1 MYKLFKSPGTGAL
14 IGEFET
20 FETTVS
26 ELRDRYSIQLPTGH
40 VNHEPITISTYANQ
54 LYTDGGYLTIQ
65 LVGDATLFSVEG
77 TADTEL
83 WTSDQES
90 RINLG
95 DGHDIVHG
103 GTARDIV
110 HANGGDDTLLG
121 GSGNDVLFGDD
132 GDDFVSSGYGSDRVY
147 GGDGQDVLV
156 ASSGRNQLYGGEGA
170 DTFVLYSTP
179 ETAHIIR
186 DFDPNEGDVLVI
198 DGMGR
203 FDDFASFLGNVDIV
217 QSGQNVV
224 VRDNGSEII
233 LIDTDISELTES
245 SVEFDAAPY
254 LPEYETVEEY
264 IASNLW
270 QDVNEIAIGGVIYHR
285 RASEPPHLDFKFQDG
300 DGDWWSPDYLV
311 VVAAGQSNMLGAG
324 AGGDMTIDPNVMA
337 YDWVNGAIV
346 AADYGSAPAGGDGV
360 RTGEALRN
368 NLFFPFANELA
379 TNSGQPVLVIA
390 HPVSGSQI
398 QTWLDSGSGENWGAL
413 TSEIDAALEM
423 VGQSSVDIVLWH
435 QGESNHSIPTD
446 TYAAM
451 VLELIDQMRDAAW
464 ATPDMNILIGEL
476 SRDGVNFVQN
486 AALQTLELLNE
497 DPNIG
502 FVSSVGLQA
511 FDASGVHFDGASLVE
526 FGIRFFE
533 VYQQLISQ
541 EELAAP
547 QQLNSAPFVNPLA
560 SIPESITIG
569 EGEWVWLDTA
579 GWFTDLEGDLL
590 YSYGY
595 LDDRSE
601 WWVRSDPEIGGVW
614 LRPDFDAAG
623 DYLLNIYASDFAL
636 DGETV
641 SIALSVQEVEPGL
654 EMFANNSW
662 SRSLGYFKDFTILQ
676 QVASENRAV
685 TILDGS
691 ALEQDAPTVITVN
704 SLWIEGGESV
714 SGDFEFAPD
723 VYRIYLEGEAN
734 FNVTGA
740 GLGDYIA
747 GNQGSNRLLGEE
759 GDDRIYGG
767 DGQDLIFGGSGND
780 KLYGDDGNDL
790 IDGQD
795 GRDVAYGGAG
805 ADTFVFEAGDEF
817 LSIRDFD
824 GVFEMDVIRLTGFEG
839 ITSYEDMLTLTT
851 IRLYSD
857 GVILDIGDDRL
868 MINGLTVDE
877 LSSDFFVFA

>member
-1 MYKLFKSPGTGAL
+1 M
-14 IGEFET
+14 GEFET
-20 FETTVS
+20 FEETVS
-26 ELRDRYSIQLPTGH
+26 ELRDRFSIQLPTSH
-40 VNHEPITISTYANQ
+40 VNYEPITISTYGNH
-54 LYTDGGYLTIQ
+54 LHTDGGFLTIQ
-65 LVGDATLFSVEG
+65 LSGDATLFSVTG
-77 TADTEL
+77 TADTVL
-83 WTSDQES
+83 WASNQES

-95 DGHDIVHG
+95 DGRDIVHG
-103 GTARDIV
+103 GAARDIV
-110 HANGGDDTLLG
+110 HAGGGDDMLFG
-121 GSGNDVLFGDD
+121 GAGNDVLFGDE
-132 GDDFVSSGYGSDRVY
+132 GDDFISAGYGSDRIY
-147 GGDGQDVLV
+147 GGDGQDVLL

-170 DTFVLYSTP
+170 DIFVLNSTP
-179 ETAHIIR
+179 EAVHIIR
-186 DFDPNEGDVLVI
+186 DFNPDDGDVLVFSGSSNI
-198 DGMGR
+198 
-203 FDDFASFLGNVDIV
+203 DDFADFLNDVEIL

-224 VRDNGSEII
+224 IRDNGSDII
-233 LIDTDISELTES
+233 LIDTDISELTETT
-245 SVEFDAAPY
+245 VEFDAVPY
-254 LPEYETVEEY
+254 LPEYATVEEY

-270 QDVNEIAIGGVIYHR
+270 QDVDEISIDGVIYHR
-285 RASEPPHLDFKFQDG
+285 RAGEPPHQDHKFQDG
-300 DGDWWSPDYLV
+300 AGDWWSPDYLV

-324 AGGDMTIDPNVMA
+324 AGGDMTIDPNVVA
-337 YDWVNGAIV
+337 YDWVNGGIV

-360 RTGEALRN
+360 RTGDALRN

-379 TNSGQPVLVIA
+379 ASSGQPVLVIA

-413 TSEIDAALEM
+413 SSDIDAALEM
-423 VGQSSVDIVLWH
+423 VGQSEVDIVLWH

-464 ATPDMNILIGEL
+464 GTPDMNILIGEL

-526 FGIRFFE
+526 FGIRYFE
-533 VYQQLISQ
+533 VYQQLMSQ
-541 EELAAP
+541 EELAVP
-547 QQLNSAPFVNPLA
+547 QQPNSAPTVGPLA
-560 SIPESITIG
+560 IIPESITIG

-579 GWFTDLEGDLL
+579 GWFTDLEGDQL

-641 SIALSVQEVEPGL
+641 SIALSVQEVDPGL

-676 QVASENRAV
+676 QVASENRAI
-685 TILDGS
+685 TILDSS
-691 ALEQDAPTVITVN
+691 ALEQDAPTIISVN
-704 SLWIEGGESV
+704 SLWIEGSEGI

-723 VYRIYLEGEAN
+723 VYRIYFEGDAD
-734 FNVTGA
+734 FNATGA
-740 GLGDYIA
+740 ALDDYIV
-747 GNQGSNRLLGEE
+747 GNRGDNRLLGEG

-780 KLYGDDGNDL
+780 KLYGDEGNDL
-790 IDGQD
+790 IDGQE

-824 GVFEMDVIRLTGFEG
+824 GEFEMDVIFLAGFDG
-839 ITSYEDMLTLTT
+839 ITSYEDMLTMTT
-851 IRLYSD
+851 LRHYSD
-857 GVILDIGDDRL
+857 GIILDIGEDRL
-868 MINGLTVDE
+868 MINGLDVDE